1 MTTFLTLFV
10 LAIAPGFFI
19 IWYIHYKDKYEKEP
33 KRLIIITFV
42 FGAVAVI
49 PAGIIEIIL
58 LKMTKVSV
66 EGNFFGAFI
75 SAFFIVAPTEEFFK
89 YLSVRIKAFGSLEFN
104 EVMDG
109 IVYGVSGAIGFAT
122 LENIFYVLPKGFAT
136 GIARAFLAVPL
147 HAMTGVII
155 GYYMGRKKM
164 DPESKKRYM
173 GTGLI
178 IAILFH
184 GVYDFV
190 LFTERILGLGL
201 LAIPI
206 LIWLYSIHR
215 KRLYL
220 ALKDSPFRDGEDEKL
235 FRD

>member
-1 MTTFLTLFV
+1 MTIFLTLFV
-10 LAIAPGFFI
+10 LAISPGFFI
-19 IWYIHYKDKYEKEP
+19 IWYIYHKDKYEKEP

-42 FGAVAVI
+42 FGAVAVL
-49 PAGIIEIIL
+49 PAGVSEVML
-58 LKMTKVSV
+58 LKMLGISMTGSLL
-66 EGNFFGAFI
+66 GAFI
-75 SAFFIVAPTEEFFK
+75 SAFLIVAPTEEFFK
-89 YLSVRIKAFGSLEFN
+89 YLSIRIKAFRSPEFN

-122 LENIFYVLPKGFAT
+122 LENIFYVFERGFAI
-136 GIARAFLAVPL
+136 GVARAFLTVPL

-164 DPESKKRYM
+164 NPESKKHYM

-184 GVYDFV
+184 GLYDFV
-190 LFTERILGLGL
+190 LFTQMILSL
-201 LAIPI
+201 LVIPI
-206 LIWLYSIHR
+206 IIWLYSLHR

-220 ALKDSPFRDGEDEKL
+220 ALKDSPFRDGRDEEL
-235 FRD
+235 FQKK